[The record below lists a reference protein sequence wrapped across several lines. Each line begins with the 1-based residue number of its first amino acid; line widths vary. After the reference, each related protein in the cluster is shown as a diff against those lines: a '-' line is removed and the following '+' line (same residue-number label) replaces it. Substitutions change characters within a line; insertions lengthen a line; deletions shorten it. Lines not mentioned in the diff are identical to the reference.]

1 MCYGEIPT
9 SRRRSHIACH
19 KFKCD
24 SHVIGDNSSQNKKNR
39 CGQQRAMIFKCE
51 AKNERAQKNELL
63 RKLKD
68 KIMLDV
74 INFYSIEMESTGWEI
89 REGRSH
95 GEEERRE
102 EILCCW
108 FFDEQSRRL

>member
-9 SRRRSHIACH
+9 GRRRSHIACH

-24 SHVIGDNSSQNKKNR
+24 SHVISDNSSQNKKETRTTARNDIQMWGEEWAR
-39 CGQQRAMIFKCE
+39 T
-51 AKNERAQKNELL
+51 KNELL